1 MPELP
6 EVESFRLILLPL
18 VDETRRQTLSLLC
31 PPPLPENLI
40 NKGRFPS
47 KATVD
52 RLNKGAYSIT
62 DVLRKGKVV
71 CVVLRK
77 TDIKKSRHFVSKS
90 KKTREEGGDDDS
102 SITGEEQV
110 LYLSLHFGMTG
121 RMSSPDHMPELMELK
136 KDSAYPPPHTHL
148 VFAQGGKEAS
158 FSDPRRFGSVL
169 IHAGPETGEIDEESI
184 PTFADISKDALSAS
198 EEHLK
203 SKSARPARECDDGS
217 LVDKLMNRKKGI
229 KGLLLDQR
237 AVVSGVGNWVA
248 DEILYRSKIHPDQ
261 AYLTKDEA
269 EGIVHEM
276 HSVLSEAVECLKRGN
291 DFPKQWLFHYRWRLG
306 GSGSTSKDHHGKTI
320 HFVQSGGRSSAIIPS
335 LQKVKSRSR
344 SAKKPAKAGKK
355 REAAESKRSVSK
367 KVKVERS
374 RELKTETKSR
384 DTEAKTTAVRR
395 SARLSKSQ

>member
-18 VDETRRQTLSLLC
+18 ADKTGKQTLSLQC

-40 NKGRFPS
+40 NKGRFPP
-47 KATVD
+47 KDTID
-52 RLNKGAYSIT
+52 KLNKGDYSIT

-71 CVVLRK
+71 CAVLK
-77 TDIKKSRHFVSKS
+77 KADIKKSRHFISKS
-90 KKTREEGGDDDS
+90 KKAREDGGDDDS

-121 RMSSPDHMPELMELK
+121 RMSSPDIMPELMELK
-136 KDSAYPPPHTHL
+136 KNSDYPPPHTHL

-169 IHAGPETGEIDEESI
+169 IHAGPKAGEIDEESI
-184 PTFADISKDALSAS
+184 PTFADINKDALSAS
-198 EEHLK
+198 EEYCK
-203 SKSARPARECDDGS
+203 SKSARPGRECEEES
-217 LVDKLMNRKKGI
+217 VVDKLMNRKKGI

-248 DEILYRSKIHPDQ
+248 DEILYRSRIHPDQ

-269 EGIVHEM
+269 EKLVQEM
-276 HSVLSEAVECLKRGN
+276 HSVLSEAVECLKKGN

-306 GSGSTSKDHHGKTI
+306 GSGNTSKDHHGKTI
-320 HFVQSGGRSSAIIPS
+320 HFIQSGGRSSAIIPS

-344 SAKKPAKAGKK
+344 TEKKPAKAGKK
-355 REAAESKRSVSK
+355 RGAAESKRSISK
-367 KVKVERS
+367 KVKVEQS
-374 RELKTETKSR
+374 REPKTETKSR
-384 DTEAKTTAVRR
+384 GKEAKTMAVRR
-395 SARLSKSQ
+395 STRLSKS